1 MFKFCSLFSGSSGN
15 CLLVESENSKVLIDA
30 GGSAKKIVDAL
41 SLVGVVPEDLKAI
54 QDWKAAGNK
63 FAIVTGRSKESIQK
77 QIEQYNIPVDY
88 IVTNNGGMVFDKD
101 GNTLLSNYLDYITS
115 LDVIYAAKSMEGVCS
130 YVVNDGI
137 YRHRI
142 IIDDANEHRYPNL
155 DPDMSE
161 EDVLNMGKYA
171 QIVLSMAEI
180 DLAISM
186 ADAINQYFGES
197 VVAYANNYVVDVVP
211 KGVSKA
217 TGLDFVCEWSGISEK
232 DTYTIGDSYN
242 DIPMLE
248 SADCS
253 FTFHDSP
260 QIVQEKSTH
269 IVSSI
274 SEAIEMIND

>member
-1 MFKFCSLFSGSSGN
+1 MKLFASDYDGT
-15 CLLVESENSKVLIDA
+15 LLYAEHIM
-30 GGSAKKIVDAL
+30 
-41 SLVGVVPEDLKAI
+41 PEDLKAI

-217 TGLDFVCEWSGISEK
+217 TGLDFVCEWSGILEK

-242 DIPMLE
+242 DIPLMEYGLHGAAIDTAFDE
-248 SADCS
+248 VKEHAL
-253 FTFHDSP
+253 H
-260 QIVQEKSTH
+260 VY
-269 IVSSI
+269 SSI
-274 SEAIEMIND
+274 HEMIEKIIKE